1 MIKIQIDKTIL
12 QSLLEKEELNEQKL
26 TKENKEKKE
35 KLDLNIEDEKIR
47 TYLQNLKIKSMGLD
61 LSKELSVE
69 DTKKLEGILY
79 ILSDKDNFP
88 DKKT

>member
-1 MIKIQIDKTIL
+1 M
-12 QSLLEKEELNEQKL
+12 EKEELNEQKL
-26 TKENKEKKE
+26 TKENKEAKE

-47 TYLQNLKIKSMGLD
+47 TYLQNLKIKNMGLD

-79 ILSDKDNFP
+79 ILSDKDKFP
-88 DKKT
+88 NRKA